1 VKRTAVILGM
11 GGLGCPAALFL
22 CEEARAAAALPL
34 RLVLV
39 DDDRVERSNLSRQI
53 LYREEDVGRFKVEA
67 AQRRLSKSAPSVEI
81 VPRPLRFEASSS
93 AELLRG
99 ADVVLD
105 GTDSFETRFAAND
118 ACCEW
123 EIPLVHGAV
132 LGWRGQLLAVL
143 PGLGS
148 CLRCLFEGPPPPG
161 SLPTCAEAGVA
172 TPLCGVVG
180 AAMAA
185 ESSRILRGEVAK
197 AAGRLHVWEGA
208 SGRQREIAVPRD
220 PGCPTCTAPARAV
233 RHPSSGGTPCP

>member
-1 VKRTAVILGM
+1 MTQTAVILGV

-22 CEEARAAAALPL
+22 CEEAQVAGFSL
-34 RLVLV
+34 RLLLV

-53 LYREEDVGRFKVEA
+53 LYREDDVGRFKVVA
-67 AQRRLSKSAPSVEI
+67 AARRLSQSAPWVEI
-81 VPRPLRFEASSS
+81 VPRPVRFEASTS
-93 AELLRG
+93 AQLLRG

-118 ACCEW
+118 ACCNS

-143 PGLGS
+143 PRVGS

-161 SLPTCAEAGVA
+161 SLPSCAEAGVA

-185 ESSRILRGEVAK
+185 LASRILRGDGAE

-208 SGRQREIAVPRD
+208 SGRQRAIGVPRD
-220 PGCPTCTAPARAV
+220 PGCPTCGASARAV
-233 RHPSSGGTPCP
+233 RHPSSGGIPCP

>member
-22 CEEARAAAALPL
+22 CEEARAADFSL
-34 RLVLV
+34 RLLLV

-53 LYREEDVGRFKVEA
+53 LYREEDIGCFKVEA
-67 AQRRLSKSAPSVEI
+67 AQRRLSKSAPWVEI
-81 VPRPLRFEASSS
+81 APRPIRFEASSS
-93 AELLRG
+93 AQLLRG

-105 GTDSFETRFAAND
+105 GTDSFETRFAVSD
-118 ACCEW
+118 ACCKS

-132 LGWRGQLLAVL
+132 LGWRGQLLTVL
-143 PGLGS
+143 PRLGS

-185 ESSRILRGEVAK
+185 EASRLLRGQLSET
-197 AAGRLHVWEGA
+197 AGRLRVWEGA
-208 SGRQREIAVPRD
+208 SGRQREVAVPRD
-220 PGCPTCTAPARAV
+220 PGCPTCGAPARAV